1 MVAAYAAQVVRGG
14 SDVSGSH
21 ASSSHS
27 PEHQYRQPTANGN
40 SVSNYGTIVTISY
53 IITYIVDI
61 YICVVVFLHI
71 H

>member
-40 SVSNYGTIVTISY
+40 SVSNYGNHNILHSKY
-53 IITYIVDI
+53 IRMCSSIFTYSLS
-61 YICVVVFLHI
+61 C
-71 H
+71 